1 MAATPFTVTA
11 DCDLGAAAAP
21 WTRASGADATIV
33 QAQVPEAL
41 SNADSAGLAWQRCG
55 DRVLIVP
62 PCGIR
67 FLVEGGE
74 AIRYQMADGA
84 GAADL
89 RLFLLGTAW
98 PVLAMQRGLLPIHAS
113 AVAHG
118 ASVHA
123 FMGVT
128 AAGKSTLAAA
138 LSARGHA
145 FFADDVVILDPQRF
159 DGDVACYR
167 YEDLKLWPKGSALVG
182 VRNGGLVREVA
193 DYDKRYAVPPER
205 SPRVDG
211 RLRTMRVLEV
221 SYAPGSPLR
230 DEPLHGKRAFQVVYN
245 AVHRRPF
252 ALAIVGR
259 PRLFDWLMRLL
270 RQIDV
275 FAFHRSTAPARFD
288 EGVAALSG
296 ILAADGRT

>member
-1 MAATPFTVTA
+1 MQ
-11 DCDLGAAAAP
+11 
-21 WTRASGADATIV
+21 ASGADVTIV
-33 QAQVPEAL
+33 QTPVPEAL
-41 SNADSAGLAWQRCG
+41 PNAESSGLAWQCREG
-55 DRVLIVP
+55 RVLIAV

-74 AIRYQMADGA
+74 TIRYEAADGV

-98 PVLAMQRGLLPIHAS
+98 PVLALQRGLLPIHAS
-113 AVAHG
+113 AVANG
-118 ASVHA
+118 ANVHA
-123 FMGVT
+123 FVGAA

-145 FFADDVVILDPQRF
+145 FFADDVVILDPERF
-159 DGDVACYR
+159 DEATCYR
-167 YEDLKLWPKGSALVG
+167 YEDLKLWPKGLALVG
-182 VRNGGLVREVA
+182 VPNGSPVREVA
-193 DYDKRYAVPPER
+193 DYDKRYSVPPER

-230 DEPLHGKRAFQVVYN
+230 DEPLHGKRAFEVVYK

-259 PRLFDWLMRLL
+259 PRLFEWLMRLL
-270 RQIDV
+270 RGIDV

-288 EGVAALSG
+288 EGVAALSR
-296 ILAADGRT
+296 ILATDSQT